1 MIHNRIVALRLATL
15 LFMGNII
22 LPVQESYAKEGMWIP
37 TLLQVLENEMQA
49 MGLRLSAEDI
59 YSINHS
65 SLKDAVVH
73 FNGGCTAEMVSSAG
87 LLFTNHHCGY
97 SQIQYHSSVEHN
109 YLRDGFW
116 AMTRAEE
123 LPNPDLYATFIDRIE
138 DVSSRVAQ
146 ALEGYEGKELLE
158 IKKELFA
165 AIVEEYT
172 NGTGLT
178 GRVVAFDF
186 GNQYFLITKRTFYD
200 VRLVGAPPS
209 AVGKFGGDTDNWLW
223 PRHTGDFSVFRIYAD
238 SDNKPSEYSES
249 NVPYQPSHHFPV
261 SIEGVKEGDFTMI
274 FGFPGSTEQ
283 YLTSDA
289 VEHVVERLNPMRIA
303 MRDVSLE
310 IINAA
315 RASSDQL
322 NIAYAS
328 KQSSIS
334 NAWKKWEGQSKGLI
348 ELNAVGKKLELEREF
363 TERSSQF
370 VDDSYDDVIPTI
382 QDANAIY
389 FPFMEARTL
398 FIELVYY
405 GPDILNHAFEF
416 QDFIENYEEIYES
429 VDYEEIL
436 DGLLAFNRDYG
447 KNYDAAVDEL
457 LLGGLIGSYLDFMP
471 ESLVSEDIK
480 SDFKS
485 FDSGVEYAEDF
496 YERSIFDNPS
506 ELEELLK
513 QGKLKAI
520 KKLLND
526 PALLLISGLRENYFS
541 DIALG
546 YSASKQIIESAT
558 ASYTK
563 GLRELFPERLFPVDA
578 NSTLRLTYGK
588 VEGSSP
594 HDGMHYDALSTAK
607 GILQKYKPGDADF
620 DLPTDLVSDLREGN
634 WGRYAS
640 DNGELVV
647 CFTGSNHT
655 TGGNSGSPVINGD
668 GELVGINFDRSWE
681 STMSDILFDES
692 RCRNIMVDIRYVLW
706 VIDHYAGAG
715 HLVEEMTIVE

>member
-1 MIHNRIVALRLATL
+1 MYNRIVAIRLATV
-15 LFMGNII
+15 LFMGTI
-22 LPVQESYAKEGMWIP
+22 LLPTQFTQAKEGMWIP

-49 MGLRLSAEDI
+49 MGLKLSAEDI

-97 SQIQYHSSVEHN
+97 SQIQYHSTVEHD

-116 AMTRAEE
+116 AMSREEE

-138 DVSSRVAQ
+138 DVSEWVSRG
-146 ALEGYEGKELLE
+146 LSGYEGEELISAKKDLYAE
-158 IKKELFA
+158 I
-165 AIVEEYT
+165 VDHYT
-172 NGTGLT
+172 AGTGLS

-186 GNQYFLITKRTFYD
+186 GNQHFVITKRTFLD

-223 PRHTGDFSVFRIYAD
+223 PRHTGDFSVFRIYAGL
-238 SDNKPSEYSES
+238 DNLPAEYSES
-249 NVPYQPSHHFPV
+249 NVPYKPAHHFPV
-261 SIEGVKEGDFTMI
+261 SIEGVVEGDFTMV

-289 VEHVVERLNPMRIA
+289 VEHVLDRLNPMRIA
-303 MRDVSLE
+303 MRDISLD

-315 RASSDQL
+315 RSSSDKL
-322 NIAYAS
+322 RIAYAS

-334 NAWKKWEGQSKGLI
+334 NAWKKWEGQSKGLL

-363 TERSSQF
+363 TLRSKAKGG
-370 VDDSYDDVIPTI
+370 DDDVIATI
-382 QDANAIY
+382 QEANALY

-405 GPDILNHAFEF
+405 GPDILMHAFEF
-416 QDFIENYEEIYES
+416 QSFIENWEEIVES
-429 VDYEEIL
+429 EKYDEIL
-436 DGLLAFNRDYG
+436 ADLLAINQDYAV
-447 KNYDAAVDEL
+447 NYDASVDEQ
-457 LLGGLIGSYLDFMP
+457 LLGGLVGSYLDLMP
-471 ESLVSEDIK
+471 KSLVPEAIRSE
-480 SDFKS
+480 FNN
-485 FDSGVEYAEDF
+485 FDSGVEYAAEL
-496 YERSIFDNPS
+496 YENSIFDNPN
-506 ELEELLK
+506 ELETLLK
-513 QGKLKAI
+513 KGNKKAI
-520 KKLLND
+520 NKLLND
-526 PALLLISGLRENYFS
+526 PALILISDLRENYFS
-541 DIALG
+541 QIAPG
-546 YSASKQIIESAT
+546 YGVSKQIIESAT
-558 ASYTK
+558 ASYTMR
-563 GLRELFPERLFPVDA
+563 LRELFPDRLFPIDA

-594 HDGMHYDALSTAK
+594 HDGMHYDALSTTK

-620 DLPTDLVSDLREGN
+620 DLPADLVADLREGD

-640 DNGELVV
+640 EDGELVV

-655 TGGNSGSPVINGD
+655 TGGNSGSPVINGE

-681 STMSDILFDES
+681 STMSDILFDDS